1 MQVVDNKAGGQ
12 LYMGTNQAAV
22 ELKRGINPLNVSMLI
37 QVEPESGQPGCG
49 RYSTEWFATKLD
61 DEVEPAKDRA
71 AADAYCVATWNLD
84 SMTANAGAAE
94 CPDLYDMPSSSDD
107 DAFLTGHLGII
118 CRATQALA
126 QGLTVMIQ
134 GTSAGSPTYISH
146 GRLVSLFISPQI

>member
-12 LYMGTNQAAV
+12 LYMGANQAAV

-37 QVEPESGQPGCG
+37 QAEPESGQPGCG
-49 RYSTEWFATKLD
+49 RYSTEWFATELH
-61 DEVEPAKDRA
+61 DEVEPAKGRA

-84 SMTANAGAAE
+84 SMAANAGAAE
-94 CPDLYDMPSSSDD
+94 CPDLYDMQSSSDD
-107 DAFLTGHLGII
+107 DASLAGHI
-118 CRATQALA
+118 CRALQALS

-146 GRLVSLFISPQI
+146 GRLVSLFISPRF